1 MMPSPQC
8 YCLGVFFISIKVIHT
23 ISDIVKVSGVFC
35 FLFLDWLHQS
45 CVVVACGVLKVKFL
59 EIYV

>member
-8 YCLGVFFISIKVIHT
+8 YCFLFFFIPIKVIHT
-23 ISDIVKVSGVFC
+23 IGDIVKVSEIFC

-45 CVVVACGVLKVKFL
+45 CVVAVCGVLKVKFL